1 MSGRSSR
8 LQCWLCRS
16 WGRSILKPEERQ
28 LVRWEPEAAERV
40 RTVQGA
46 EAQAV
51 QAVEQAQI
59 EQEAEQAVA

>member
-1 MSGRSSR
+1 M
-8 LQCWLCRS
+8 
-16 WGRSILKPEERQ
+16 
-28 LVRWEPEAAERV
+28 VRWEPEAAERV